1 MMGVLFT
8 TVIMGGKYVFESVD
22 EILDSTIP

>member
-8 TVIMGGKYVFESVD
+8 TVIMGGKYVFESVY